1 MFDSLV
7 IKGGSQKLE
16 EKKKRESINSFYF
29 IFYFR
34 FLESPIYIQGV
45 LLVLKE
51 IQNDDLLGY

>member
-16 EKKKRESINSFYF
+16 EKKKKKSINSFYF